1 LETRWAE
8 TPAGTS
14 GNGTNTTPKTLTVAC
29 PAGKKLT
36 GGGAR
41 LLLGPGAQ
49 GQVEI
54 TDSSPTEVFSGGVN
68 VVSETEWFARADSFP
83 SSADWRLRVY
93 VICAATA

>member
-1 LETRWAE
+1 
-8 TPAGTS
+8 
-14 GNGTNTTPKTLTVAC
+14 VAC

-41 LLLGPGAQ
+41 IILGQGSE

-54 TDSSPTEVFSGGVN
+54 TDSSPTEVMSGGVN

-83 SSADWRLRVY
+83 SSGDWRLLVY
-93 VICAATA
+93 AICAATA